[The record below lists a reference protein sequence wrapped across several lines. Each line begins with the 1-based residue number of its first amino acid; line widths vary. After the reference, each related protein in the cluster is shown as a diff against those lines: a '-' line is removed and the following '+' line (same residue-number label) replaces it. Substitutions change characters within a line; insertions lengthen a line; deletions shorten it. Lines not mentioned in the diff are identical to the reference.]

1 MSSDSGNLSPSRSDL
16 SFDEDKREKTWLLA
30 HFKDPQ
36 AVTYTRLFMSAVR
49 LSEKKMVDLTSYM
62 LSLNK

>member
-30 HFKDPQ
+30 DFKDPQ
-36 AVTYTRLFMSAVR
+36 AVTYTRIIYVYGPALRKGNGGFDLLYAE
-49 LSEKKMVDLTSYM
+49 SE
-62 LSLNK
+62 